1 MTNYPTYKELRLSI
15 ARQYAAFQM
24 MDSSLLT
31 VEGRVTREMWRR
43 IAEAFYHSNDLAD
56 ALTNICLSMDELLEK
71 ASLTLYN
78 AKHIRSV
85 VLGMRHWVVS
95 NVSRDVWSQ
104 YPMIVNPDAA

>member
-1 MTNYPTYKELRLSI
+1 MTNYPTYKELRLII

-43 IAEAFYHSNDLAD
+43 IAEAFYHASCLED
-56 ALTNICLSMDELLEK
+56 ALTNISCAMDDLLEK
-71 ASLTLYN
+71 AGLALYN
-78 AKHIRSV
+78 ARQIRSV
-85 VLGMRHWVVS
+85 VMGMRRWVIA
-95 NVSRDVWSQ
+95 NVPRDVWSQ